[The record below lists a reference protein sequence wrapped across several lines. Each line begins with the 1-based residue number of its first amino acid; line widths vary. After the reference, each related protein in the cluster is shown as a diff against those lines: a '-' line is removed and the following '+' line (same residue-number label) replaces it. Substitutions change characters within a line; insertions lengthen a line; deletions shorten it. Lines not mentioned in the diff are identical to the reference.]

1 MTALFSLGD
10 ASIETVGTVLL
21 DPLLDKFG
29 LREVDADRNR
39 VFIASD
45 VEQIQSLIGKTAG
58 IQREDFNTPRMLRD
72 HVEQHHVFKA
82 KTAGKS
88 AGAVLRFNLFQ

>member
-58 IQREDFNTPRMLRD
+58 IQREDFNTPRMLRL
-72 HVEQHHVFKA
+72 EY
-82 KTAGKS
+82 S
-88 AGAVLRFNLFQ
+88 AM